1 VHPLLRATE
10 NLMPRKPQVSGAATP
25 APSRESSSS
34 RRFRPEI
41 SFCPQESPFEP
52 CMKESVLDS
61 DAHAIALA
69 TCAATA
75 ELLRAIYLL

>member
-1 VHPLLRATE
+1 
-10 NLMPRKPQVSGAATP
+10 
-25 APSRESSSS
+25 
-34 RRFRPEI
+34 
-41 SFCPQESPFEP
+41 
-52 CMKESVLDS
+52 MKESVLDS